1 MGLDTE
7 KESTSTPKKE
17 LSIKEI
23 GSMEWEMVMVLLL
36 TRMALFTKDNGRE
49 EWSGEMERWLIQA
62 TIIMKANGPIINET
76 AKELCTGSQV
86 TKSMKEIGLT
96 TSKVVLALIFGLMAL
111 QTTNFSETG
120 MLDTGS

>member
-1 MGLDTE
+1 
-7 KESTSTPKKE
+7 
-17 LSIKEI
+17 
-23 GSMEWEMVMVLLL
+23 
-36 TRMALFTKDNGRE
+36 
-49 EWSGEMERWLIQA
+49 
-62 TIIMKANGPIINET
+62 MKANGPIINET

-96 TSKVVLALIFGLMAL
+96 TSKVVLALIFGLMDL